1 MRLNVADLYYIPNFQ
16 FDNGNNR
23 DKYLIVLTDSV
34 NDRLLLTLPTSIGRV
49 PDHLE
54 NNQAGCI
61 SCDKSQFN
69 CYRFLQGEVVT
80 DGAPQFFFPLDTHLY
95 GEWIGDWSANALQ
108 MDYSVNGVDYEFMG
122 QIKKEIFKAI
132 LVCFLESSKVKRK
145 FKPRLQ
151 KILDSLSNH

>member
-16 FDNGNNR
+16 FDNGNIR

-34 NDRLLLTLPTSIGRV
+34 NDRLLLTLPTSV
-49 PDHLE
+49 PGHLE
-54 NNQAGCI
+54 KNQSGCI
-61 SCDKSQFN
+61 SCENSQFN

-80 DGAPQFFFPLDTHLY
+80 DEATQFFFPLDTHLY

-108 MDYSVNGVDYEFMG
+108 LDYNVDGVDYEFKG
-122 QIKKEIFKAI
+122 QIKKEIFENI
-132 LVCFLESSKVKRK
+132 LLCFIGSSKVKRK

-151 KILDSLSNH
+151 KILDSL